1 MIAALALALPMSALV
16 LLWPWAGPDDY
27 SEPVF
32 SAGLQRLLDVS
43 SAWPA
48 LVMATAFFV
57 HSAARRPD
65 RLRSAGVA
73 LAVLPWTVMP
83 APPYYWRP
91 PRDLAE
97 LVRNAAVV
105 AALPAIA
112 TTLAVLRRT
121 LTASPEPAEP
131 A

>member
-57 HSAARRPD
+57 HSAARRPAGHRHHPRRAPPHPD
-65 RLRSAGVA
+65 RLPGAGRAGLTSVRA
-73 LAVLPWTVMP
+73 WPRCRPPGRRETSDGGRP
-83 APPYYWRP
+83 APGG
-91 PRDLAE
+91 E
-97 LVRNAAVV
+97 SEG
-105 AALPAIA
+105 PA
-112 TTLAVLRRT
+112 
-121 LTASPEPAEP
+121 
-131 A
+131 